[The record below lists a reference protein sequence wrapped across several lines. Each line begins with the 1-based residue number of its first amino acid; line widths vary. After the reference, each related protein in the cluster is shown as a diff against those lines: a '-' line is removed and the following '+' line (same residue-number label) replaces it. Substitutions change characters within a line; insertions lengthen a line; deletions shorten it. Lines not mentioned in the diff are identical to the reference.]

1 MVAKVILNPYANR
14 WKAQALWPQ
23 VETEL
28 NLAGVEFELAVSER
42 RGHLTEIAY
51 ESAGGGFSPILIAGG
66 DGTIGEAVNGLA
78 RALPSFNN
86 GIGPVGFIPL
96 GTANDF
102 AHNLALPLDIPG
114 AVQRI
119 KAGHIKHIDLCQV
132 NEHVFVNNA
141 AIGLEPTV
149 TLIQQEMVWAKGI
162 LRYLLAAVRGILR
175 NPGWQASL
183 EWEGGSYN
191 GPISLV
197 SVGNGA
203 VTGGIFYMTP
213 HADPAD
219 GYLTFVHAFRKGRF
233 ELFRILPRAMKPGEG
248 SYVELEGVYEI
259 HTPWL
264 KVHLETPSPAHADGE
279 IFSHAIQDLEYKVL
293 PGRLQLLC

>member
-119 KAGHIKHIDLCQV
+119 KAGHI
-132 NEHVFVNNA
+132 N
-141 AIGLEPTV
+141 T
-149 TLIQQEMVWAKGI
+149 
-162 LRYLLAAVRGILR
+162 
-175 NPGWQASL
+175 
-183 EWEGGSYN
+183 
-191 GPISLV
+191 
-197 SVGNGA
+197 
-203 VTGGIFYMTP
+203 
-213 HADPAD
+213 
-219 GYLTFVHAFRKGRF
+219 LTFAR
-233 ELFRILPRAMKPGEG
+233 
-248 SYVELEGVYEI
+248 
-259 HTPWL
+259 
-264 KVHLETPSPAHADGE
+264 
-279 IFSHAIQDLEYKVL
+279 
-293 PGRLQLLC
+293 

>member
-14 WKAQALWPQ
+14 WKAQALWTQ
-23 VETEL
+23 AQTEL
-28 NLAGVEFELAVSER
+28 NLAGVEYELAVSDR
-42 RGHLTEIAY
+42 RGHLMEIAY
-51 ESAGGGFSPILIAGG
+51 ESARQGFSPILIAGG
-66 DGTIGEAVNGLA
+66 DGTIGEVVNGLA
-78 RALPSFNN
+78 KGQRSSEP
-86 GIGPVGFIPL
+86 GIGPIGIIPL

-102 AHNLALPLDIPG
+102 AHNLGLPLDIQG

-119 KAGHIKHIDLCQV
+119 KAGEINQVDLCQV

-149 TLIQQEMVWAKGI
+149 TLIQQEMVWAKGT
-162 LRYLLAAVRGILR
+162 LRYLLAALRGIMR
-175 NPGWQASL
+175 KPKWQASL
-183 EWEGGSYN
+183 EWEGGSYS

-197 SVGNGA
+197 TVGNGA

-219 GYLTFVHAFRKGRF
+219 GKLTFVHAYRKGRMD
-233 ELFRILPRAMKPGEG
+233 LLRILPRAMKAGEG
-248 SYVELEGVYEI
+248 SYVELEGVFEI
-259 HTPWL
+259 HSPWL

-279 IFSHAIQDLEYKVL
+279 IFSLAIQDLEYNVL
-293 PGRLQLLC
+293 PGRLLLLC

>member
-14 WKAQALWPQ
+14 WKAQALWTK
-23 VETEL
+23 VHTEL

-42 RGHLTEIAY
+42 RGQLTEIAC
-51 ESAGGGFSPILIAGG
+51 ESARQGFSPILIAGG
-66 DGTIGEAVNGLA
+66 DGTIGEVVNGLA
-78 RALPSFNN
+78 KASPSSET
-86 GIGPVGFIPL
+86 GIGPIGIIPL

-102 AHNLALPLDIPG
+102 AHNLGLPLDIPG

-119 KAGHIKHIDLCQV
+119 KAAEIKPIDLCQV

-141 AIGLEPTV
+141 ALGLEPTV
-149 TLIQQEMVWAKGI
+149 TLIQQEMVWAKGT
-162 LRYLLAAVRGILR
+162 LRYMLAALQGIMR
-175 NPGWQASL
+175 KPMWQASL
-183 EWEGGSYN
+183 EWEGGSYS

-197 SVGNGA
+197 TVGNGA

-213 HADPAD
+213 HANPAD
-219 GYLTFVHAFRKGRF
+219 GNLTFVHAFRKGRL
-233 ELFRILPRAMKPGEG
+233 ELFRILPRAMKAGEG

-259 HTPWL
+259 HSPWL

-279 IFSHAIQDLEYKVL
+279 IFSLAIQDLEYKVL
-293 PGRLQLLC
+293 PGRMQLLC